1 MPVDQNDPLHAIAP
15 DAAPIFARAA
25 RADARAEQRL
35 DAAIEDFFL
44 SARDRLD
51 DRTRAALHAA
61 IGALLETIERELAA
75 HATRLLTRTGGGI
88 VTAEPAETLRRLIEA
103 GLLRDPELM
112 AEMIGQV
119 RLALLG
125 ATLIANREP
134 GTPAT
139 LLPRLAQ
146 GEDAVRAAAA
156 RDYILAD
163 GRRDAM
169 AGRGLAL
176 PAALHRRV
184 VWWVAAALREAR
196 AGKADQALVEA
207 AVRSIDAHDE
217 GARLDPI
224 ALRLAAAIDA
234 RADELPELLIEAL
247 GDGRAEFAAALIAYV
262 QRIDLPEARALLL
275 DPDGDRLWLVLRAHG
290 FAREALARVALL
302 LADADPRRDIEA
314 FADMLDTIAA
324 IPVLAA
330 REALAPLSLH
340 GDFRRAIRALERSR
354 RA

>member
-61 IGALLETIERELAA
+61 IGTLLETIERELAA
-75 HATRLLTRTGGGI
+75 HATRLLARAGGGI

-125 ATLIANREP
+125 ATLMANREP

-146 GEDAVRAAAA
+146 G
-156 RDYILAD
+156 DYILAD

-169 AGRGLAL
+169 AGRGLGL

>member
-1 MPVDQNDPLHAIAP
+1 MPVDQDDPLHAIAP

-25 RADARAEQRL
+25 RADARAERRL
-35 DAAIEDFFL
+35 NAAIDDFFL
-44 SARDRLD
+44 AAHERLD

-61 IGALLETIERELAA
+61 IGALLERMERELAA
-75 HATRLLTRTGGGI
+75 HATRLLSRGAGGI
-88 VTAEPAETLRRLIEA
+88 VTADPAETLRRLVDA
-103 GLLRDPELM
+103 GLLRDSDLM
-112 AEMIGQV
+112 AELIGQI

-125 ATLIANREP
+125 RSLVANREP
-134 GTPAT
+134 GTPAM

-146 GEDAVRAAAA
+146 GDDAVTATAA

-163 GRRDAM
+163 GRRDATI
-169 AGRGLAL
+169 GL
-176 PAALHRRV
+176 PPDLHRRV
-184 VWWVAAALREAR
+184 VWWIAAALREGR
-196 AGKADQALVEA
+196 RGMADQALVDA

-247 GDGRAEFAAALIAYV
+247 GDGRAELAAALIAYI
-262 QRIDLPEARALLL
+262 QRIDLREARALLL

-290 FAREALARVALL
+290 FARDALARVALL

-314 FADMLDTIAA
+314 FADLLDTIAA
-324 IPVLAA
+324 IPVSAA

-340 GDFRRAIRALERSR
+340 ADFRRAIRALERSR

>member
-1 MPVDQNDPLHAIAP
+1 MPVDQDDPLHAIAP

-25 RADARAEQRL
+25 QADARADRRL

-44 SARDRLD
+44 SAHDRLD

-61 IGALLETIERELAA
+61 IAALLETIERELSA
-75 HATRLLTRTGGGI
+75 HASRMLARAGGGI
-88 VTAEPAETLRRLIEA
+88 VTAEPAETLRRLIDA

-125 ATLIANREP
+125 ATLAANREP
-134 GTPAT
+134 GMPAL

-146 GEDAVRAAAA
+146 GEDAVTATAA

-163 GRRDAM
+163 GRRDLM
-169 AGRGLAL
+169 TGRGLGL
-176 PAALHRRV
+176 PADLHRRV
-184 VWWVAAALREAR
+184 VWWIAAALRETCP
-196 AGKADQALVEA
+196 GGTDQALVEA
-207 AVRSIDAHDE
+207 AVRSIDAHDD

-234 RADELPELLIEAL
+234 RTEELPGLLIEAL

-290 FAREALARVALL
+290 FTREALARVALL